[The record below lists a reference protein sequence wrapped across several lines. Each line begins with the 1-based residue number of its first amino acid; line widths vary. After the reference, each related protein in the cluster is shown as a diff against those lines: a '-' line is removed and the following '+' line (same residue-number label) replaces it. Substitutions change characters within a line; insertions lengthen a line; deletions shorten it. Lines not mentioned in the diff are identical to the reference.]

1 MSDIDETREVDN
13 LADSASLRGVV
24 NPLKTRIELSQGK
37 LKMQE
42 HVVYNGQVKVAQAMS
57 GVNGD
62 ECTWLYVQA
71 ESNNGASLTLTTK
84 QTEKLR
90 DLLDEVLELRGEE

>member
-1 MSDIDETREVDN
+1 MSDIDETREVDD

-42 HVVYNGQVKVAQAMS
+42 HVVYNGQVKVTQAMA
-57 GVNGD
+57 GTNGN

-84 QTEKLR
+84 QTKQLR
-90 DLLDEVLELRGEE
+90 DLLDEVLELQGEA